1 MCIRDSCKVVKNFF
15 IPFILFT
22 ALLPVRADDDE
33 FIELYLKIQELEQ
46 EIAVMRN
53 QIEILNTKQDFFER
67 QNEKSFND
75 LELKILS
82 YKNLED
88 LELIDGEFS
97 TENTNPL
104 NSYEEGIVLIK
115 KGDFVNALIA
125 LKNFINLPE
134 KNEQTP
140 LAYFWLGE
148 LNLNLGDYEQSIQDF
163 NTLIGLYPG
172 HWRTPLAK
180 YKLGVIYLEEGDS
193 ERAGEQFKLVID
205 EFPESSAA
213 EASRVAL
220 DGLE

>member
-1 MCIRDSCKVVKNFF
+1 VKNFF
-15 IPFILFT
+15 IPFILFS
-22 ALLPVRADDDE
+22 ALLSVRADDDE
-33 FIELYLKIQELEQ
+33 FIELYLKIQDLEQ

-82 YKNLED
+82 YKNIED
-88 LELIDGEFS
+88 LELIDGEFL

-193 ERAGEQFKLVID
+193 ERAEEQFKLVID

-220 DGLE
+220 DGLK

>member
-1 MCIRDSCKVVKNFF
+1 VKNFF

-22 ALLPVRADDDE
+22 ALLYIRADDEE

-46 EIAVMRN
+46 EIALMRN

-88 LELIDGEFS
+88 LELIDGEFL

-205 EFPESSAA
+205 EFPESPAA

-220 DGLE
+220 DGLK

>member
-1 MCIRDSCKVVKNFF
+1 MKNFL
-15 IPFILFT
+15 ILFVLLT
-22 ALLPVRADDDE
+22 AFSTIRADDDE
-33 FIELYLKIQELEQ
+33 FIDLYLKIQELEQ
-46 EIAVMRN
+46 EIAKMRN
-53 QIEILNTKQDFFER
+53 EIEILNTKQDFFER

-88 LELIDGEFS
+88 LELKGGES
-97 TENTNPL
+97 LTENTNPL
-104 NSYEEGIVLIK
+104 NSYEEGIILIK
-115 KGDFVNALIA
+115 KGDFVNALTA

-148 LNLNLGDYEQSIQDF
+148 LNLNLGDYGQSIQDF

-193 ERAGEQFKLVID
+193 ERAEEQFKLVID

-220 DGLE
+220 DSLK

>member
-1 MCIRDSCKVVKNFF
+1 MKNFF

-22 ALLPVRADDDE
+22 ALLSVRADDDE

-82 YKNLED
+82 YKNIED
-88 LELIDGEFS
+88 LELIDGEFL

>member
-1 MCIRDSCKVVKNFF
+1 MKNFF
-15 IPFILFT
+15 IPFILFS
-22 ALLPVRADDDE
+22 ALLSVRADDDE

-88 LELIDGEFS
+88 LELIDGEFL

-193 ERAGEQFKLVID
+193 ERAEEQFKLVID

-220 DGLE
+220 DGLK

>member
-1 MCIRDSCKVVKNFF
+1 MKKF
-15 IPFILFT
+15 FILFVLVT
-22 ALLPVRADDDE
+22 GFLPIQADDDE

-46 EIAVMRN
+46 EIALMRN
-53 QIEILNTKQDFFER
+53 EIEILNTKQDFFEK
-67 QNEKSFND
+67 QNAKSFVD

-88 LELIDGEFS
+88 LELADGEFL

-104 NSYEEGIVLIK
+104 NSYEEGIILIK

-193 ERAGEQFKLVID
+193 ERAEEQFELVIN

-220 DGLE
+220 SGLK

>member
-1 MCIRDSCKVVKNFF
+1 MKNFF

-82 YKNLED
+82 YKNIED
-88 LELIDGEFS
+88 LELIDGEFL

-140 LAYFWLGE
+140 LAYFWHGE
-148 LNLNLGDYEQSIQDF
+148 LSLNLGDYEQSTQDF

-193 ERAGEQFKLVID
+193 ERAGKQFKLVID

-220 DGLE
+220 DGLK

>member
-1 MCIRDSCKVVKNFF
+1 MKNFF
-15 IPFILFT
+15 IPFILFS
-22 ALLPVRADDDE
+22 ALLSVRADDDE

-82 YKNLED
+82 YKNIED
-88 LELIDGEFS
+88 LELIDGEFL

-220 DGLE
+220 DGLK

>member
-1 MCIRDSCKVVKNFF
+1 
-15 IPFILFT
+15 
-22 ALLPVRADDDE
+22 LLPVRADDDE

-82 YKNLED
+82 YKNIED
-88 LELIDGEFS
+88 LELIDGEFL

-193 ERAGEQFKLVID
+193 ERAEEQFKLVID

>member
-1 MCIRDSCKVVKNFF
+1 MKNFF

-22 ALLPVRADDDE
+22 ALLYIRADDEE

-46 EIAVMRN
+46 EIALMRN

-88 LELIDGEFS
+88 LELIDGEFL

-220 DGLE
+220 DGLK

>member
-1 MCIRDSCKVVKNFF
+1 MKNFL
-15 IPFILFT
+15 ILFVLLT
-22 ALLPVRADDDE
+22 AFSTIRADDDE
-33 FIELYLKIQELEQ
+33 FIDLYLKIQELEQ
-46 EIAVMRN
+46 EIAKMRN
-53 QIEILNTKQDFFER
+53 EIEILNTKQDFFER

-88 LELIDGEFS
+88 LELKGGES
-97 TENTNPL
+97 LTENTNPL
-104 NSYEEGIVLIK
+104 NSYEEGIILIK
-115 KGDFVNALIA
+115 KGDFVNALTA

-148 LNLNLGDYEQSIQDF
+148 LNLNLGDYGQSIQDF

-193 ERAGEQFKLVID
+193 ERAEEQFKLVID

-220 DGLE
+220 SGLK

>member
-1 MCIRDSCKVVKNFF
+1 VKNFF

-22 ALLPVRADDDE
+22 ALLYIRADDEE

-46 EIAVMRN
+46 EIALMRN

-88 LELIDGEFS
+88 LELIDGEFL

-193 ERAGEQFKLVID
+193 ERAGKQFKLVID

>member
-1 MCIRDSCKVVKNFF
+1 VKNFF

-22 ALLPVRADDDE
+22 ALLYIRADDEE

-46 EIAVMRN
+46 EIALMRN

-82 YKNLED
+82 YKNIED
-88 LELIDGEFS
+88 LELIDGEFL

-193 ERAGEQFKLVID
+193 ERAREQFKLVID

>member
-1 MCIRDSCKVVKNFF
+1 MKNFF

-22 ALLPVRADDDE
+22 ALLYIRADDEE

-46 EIAVMRN
+46 EIALMRN

-82 YKNLED
+82 YKNIED
-88 LELIDGEFS
+88 LELIDGEFL

-220 DGLE
+220 DGLK

>member
-1 MCIRDSCKVVKNFF
+1 VKNFF
-15 IPFILFT
+15 IPFILFS
-22 ALLPVRADDDE
+22 ALLSVRADDDE

-82 YKNLED
+82 YKNIED
-88 LELIDGEFS
+88 LELIDGEFL

-180 YKLGVIYLEEGDS
+180 YKLGVIYLEEGDL
-193 ERAGEQFKLVID
+193 ERAREQFKLVID

-220 DGLE
+220 DGLK

>member
-1 MCIRDSCKVVKNFF
+1 VKNFF

-22 ALLPVRADDDE
+22 ALLYIRADDEE

-46 EIAVMRN
+46 EIALMRN

-82 YKNLED
+82 YKNIED
-88 LELIDGEFS
+88 LELIDGEFL

-193 ERAGEQFKLVID
+193 ERAEEQFKLVID

>member
-1 MCIRDSCKVVKNFF
+1 MKNFF
-15 IPFILFT
+15 IPFILFS
-22 ALLPVRADDDE
+22 ALLSVRADDDE

-82 YKNLED
+82 YKNIED
-88 LELIDGEFS
+88 LELIDGEFL

-193 ERAGEQFKLVID
+193 ERAEEQFKLVID

>member
-1 MCIRDSCKVVKNFF
+1 MKNFF

-22 ALLPVRADDDE
+22 ALLYIRADDEE

-46 EIAVMRN
+46 EIALMRN

-82 YKNLED
+82 YKNIED
-88 LELIDGEFS
+88 LELIDGEFL

-140 LAYFWLGE
+140 LAYFWHGE
-148 LNLNLGDYEQSIQDF
+148 LSLNLGDYEQSIQDF

-193 ERAGEQFKLVID
+193 ERAEEQFKLVID

>member
-1 MCIRDSCKVVKNFF
+1 MKNFF

-22 ALLPVRADDDE
+22 ALLYIRADDEE

-46 EIAVMRN
+46 EIALMRN

-88 LELIDGEFS
+88 LELIDGEFL

-193 ERAGEQFKLVID
+193 ERAEEQFNLVID

>member
-1 MCIRDSCKVVKNFF
+1 MKNFF
-15 IPFILFT
+15 IPFILFS
-22 ALLPVRADDDE
+22 ALLSVRADDDE

-53 QIEILNTKQDFFER
+53 QIEILNTKQDFFKR

-82 YKNLED
+82 YKNIED
-88 LELIDGEFS
+88 LELIDGEFL

-125 LKNFINLPE
+125 LRNFINLPE

-148 LNLNLGDYEQSIQDF
+148 LNLNLEDYEQSIQDF

-193 ERAGEQFKLVID
+193 ERAREQFKLVID

-220 DGLE
+220 DGLK

>member
-1 MCIRDSCKVVKNFF
+1 MKNFV

-88 LELIDGEFS
+88 LELKGGES
-97 TENTNPL
+97 LTENTNPL
-104 NSYEEGIVLIK
+104 NSYEEGIILIK
-115 KGDFVNALIA
+115 KGDFVNALTA

-148 LNLNLGDYEQSIQDF
+148 LNLNLGDYGQSIQDF

-220 DGLE
+220 DSLK

>member
-1 MCIRDSCKVVKNFF
+1 MKNFF
-15 IPFILFT
+15 IPFILFS
-22 ALLPVRADDDE
+22 ALLSVRADDDE

-82 YKNLED
+82 YKNIED
-88 LELIDGEFS
+88 LELIDGEFL

-193 ERAGEQFKLVID
+193 ERAEEQFNLVID

>member
-1 MCIRDSCKVVKNFF
+1 VKNFF
-15 IPFILFT
+15 IPFILFS
-22 ALLPVRADDDE
+22 ALLSVRADDDE

-46 EIAVMRN
+46 EIALMRN

-82 YKNLED
+82 YKNIED
-88 LELIDGEFS
+88 LELIDGEFL

-140 LAYFWLGE
+140 LAYFWHGE
-148 LNLNLGDYEQSIQDF
+148 LSLNLGDYEQSIQDF

-193 ERAGEQFKLVID
+193 ERAEEQFKLVID

>member
-1 MCIRDSCKVVKNFF
+1 VKNFF

-22 ALLPVRADDDE
+22 ALLYIRADDEE

-46 EIAVMRN
+46 EIALMRN

-88 LELIDGEFS
+88 LELIDGEFL

-193 ERAGEQFKLVID
+193 ERAEEQFKSVID

>member
-1 MCIRDSCKVVKNFF
+1 MCIRDS
-15 IPFILFT
+15 
-22 ALLPVRADDDE
+22 D
-33 FIELYLKIQELEQ
+33 
-46 EIAVMRN
+46 
-53 QIEILNTKQDFFER
+53 
-67 QNEKSFND
+67 
-75 LELKILS
+75 
-82 YKNLED
+82 
-88 LELIDGEFS
+88 
-97 TENTNPL
+97 
-104 NSYEEGIVLIK
+104 
-115 KGDFVNALIA
+115 LIA

-220 DGLE
+220 DGLK

>member
-1 MCIRDSCKVVKNFF
+1 VKNFF
-15 IPFILFT
+15 IPFILFS
-22 ALLPVRADDDE
+22 ALLSVRADDDE

-82 YKNLED
+82 YKNIED
-88 LELIDGEFS
+88 LELIDGEFL

-140 LAYFWLGE
+140 LAYFWHGE
-148 LNLNLGDYEQSIQDF
+148 LSLNLGDYEQSIQDF

-193 ERAGEQFKLVID
+193 ERAGKQFKLVID

-220 DGLE
+220 DGLK

>member
-1 MCIRDSCKVVKNFF
+1 MKNFF

-22 ALLPVRADDDE
+22 ALLYIRADDEE

-82 YKNLED
+82 YKNIED
-88 LELIDGEFS
+88 LELIDGEFL

-220 DGLE
+220 DSLK

>member
-1 MCIRDSCKVVKNFF
+1 MKNFF

-22 ALLPVRADDDE
+22 ALLSVRADDDE

-82 YKNLED
+82 YKNIED
-88 LELIDGEFS
+88 LELIDGEFL

-220 DGLE
+220 DGLK

>member
-1 MCIRDSCKVVKNFF
+1 VKNFF

-22 ALLPVRADDDE
+22 ALLYIRADDEE

-46 EIAVMRN
+46 EIALMRN

-88 LELIDGEFS
+88 LELIDGEFL

-125 LKNFINLPE
+125 LKNFINLPK
-134 KNEQTP
+134 KNQHTP

-193 ERAGEQFKLVID
+193 ERAEEQFKLVID

>member
-1 MCIRDSCKVVKNFF
+1 MKNFF

-22 ALLPVRADDDE
+22 ALLYIRADDEE

-46 EIAVMRN
+46 EIALMRN

-82 YKNLED
+82 YKNIED
-88 LELIDGEFS
+88 RELIDGEFL

-140 LAYFWLGE
+140 LAYFWHGE
-148 LNLNLGDYEQSIQDF
+148 LSLNLGDYEQSIQDF

-193 ERAGEQFKLVID
+193 ERAEEQFKLVID

>member
-1 MCIRDSCKVVKNFF
+1 VKNFF
-15 IPFILFT
+15 IPFILFS
-22 ALLPVRADDDE
+22 ALLSVRADDDE

-82 YKNLED
+82 YKNIED
-88 LELIDGEFS
+88 LELIDGEFL

-193 ERAGEQFKLVID
+193 ERAEEQFKLVID

>member
-1 MCIRDSCKVVKNFF
+1 MKNFF

-22 ALLPVRADDDE
+22 ALLYIRADDEE

-46 EIAVMRN
+46 EIALMRN

-82 YKNLED
+82 YKNIED
-88 LELIDGEFS
+88 LELIDGEFL

-193 ERAGEQFKLVID
+193 ERAEEQFKLVID

>member
-1 MCIRDSCKVVKNFF
+1 MKNFF

-22 ALLPVRADDDE
+22 ALLSVRADDDE

-82 YKNLED
+82 YKNIED
-88 LELIDGEFS
+88 LELIDGEFL

-193 ERAGEQFKLVID
+193 ERAEEQFKLVID

>member
-1 MCIRDSCKVVKNFF
+1 MKNFF

-22 ALLPVRADDDE
+22 ALLYIRADDEE

-46 EIAVMRN
+46 EIALMRN

-125 LKNFINLPE
+125 LKNFINLSE

-140 LAYFWLGE
+140 LAYFWHGE
-148 LNLNLGDYEQSIQDF
+148 LSLNLGDYEQSIQDF

-193 ERAGEQFKLVID
+193 ERAEEQFNLVID

>member
-1 MCIRDSCKVVKNFF
+1 MKNFF
-15 IPFILFT
+15 IPFILFS
-22 ALLPVRADDDE
+22 ALLSVRADDDE

-82 YKNLED
+82 YKNIED
-88 LELIDGEFS
+88 LELIDGEFL

>member
-1 MCIRDSCKVVKNFF
+1 MKNFF

-22 ALLPVRADDDE
+22 ALLYIRADDEE
-33 FIELYLKIQELEQ
+33 FVELYLKIQELEQ
-46 EIAVMRN
+46 EIALMRN

-88 LELIDGEFS
+88 LELIDGEFL

-193 ERAGEQFKLVID
+193 ERAEEQFNLVID

>member
-1 MCIRDSCKVVKNFF
+1 MKNFF

-22 ALLPVRADDDE
+22 ALLYIRADDEE

-46 EIAVMRN
+46 EIALMRN

-193 ERAGEQFKLVID
+193 ERAEEQFKLVID

>member
-1 MCIRDSCKVVKNFF
+1 VKNFF

-82 YKNLED
+82 YKNIED
-88 LELIDGEFS
+88 LELIDGEFL

-115 KGDFVNALIA
+115 KRRFC
-125 LKNFINLPE
+125 KC
-134 KNEQTP
+134 
-140 LAYFWLGE
+140 
-148 LNLNLGDYEQSIQDF
+148 F
-163 NTLIGLYPG
+163 NSPQ
-172 HWRTPLAK
+172 K
-180 YKLGVIYLEEGDS
+180 FYK
-193 ERAGEQFKLVID
+193 
-205 EFPESSAA
+205 SS
-213 EASRVAL
+213 
-220 DGLE
+220 

>member
-1 MCIRDSCKVVKNFF
+1 VKNFF
-15 IPFILFT
+15 IPFILFS
-22 ALLPVRADDDE
+22 ALLSVRADDDE

-53 QIEILNTKQDFFER
+53 QIEILNTKQDFFKR

-82 YKNLED
+82 YKNIED
-88 LELIDGEFS
+88 LELIDGEFL

-125 LKNFINLPE
+125 LRNFINLPE

-148 LNLNLGDYEQSIQDF
+148 LNLNLEDYEQSIQDF

-193 ERAGEQFKLVID
+193 ERAREQFKLVID

-220 DGLE
+220 DGLK